1 MTEDQ
6 MTAVIADLRQSVT
19 ALRHDLSEFRERV
32 IRVEV
37 KTEHLTEMLNRIEA
51 HTASMDQKLDTT
63 NTVIAKGVGGML
75 VGGWIGHALAAAIG
89 FGAAHVWPLV
99 R

>member
-6 MTAVIADLRQSVT
+6 VGAAIADLRQSLS
-19 ALRHDLSEFRERV
+19 AMRADLAEFRDRV
-32 IRVEV
+32 VRVEV
-37 KTEHLTEMLNRIEA
+37 KTEHLAELLNRIEA

-75 VGGWIGHALAAAIG
+75 VGGWIGHALAAAAG
-89 FGAAHVWPLV
+89 FAAAHFWPAA

>member
-6 MTAVIADLRQSVT
+6 MTAVIADLRQSLA
-19 ALRHDLSEFRERV
+19 ALRHDLGEFRERV

-75 VGGWIGHALAAAIG
+75 VGGWVGHALAAIAG
-89 FGAAHVWPLV
+89 FAAAHLWPLA

>member
-1 MTEDQ
+1 MTG
-6 MTAVIADLRQSVT
+6 AIAELRQSVST
-19 ALRHDLSEFRERV
+19 LRDDLGRFRERV

-37 KTEHLTEMLNRIEA
+37 KSEHLTEMLNRIES

-75 VGGWIGHALAAAIG
+75 VGGWIGHTLAAVAG
-89 FGAAHVWPLV
+89 FVAAHFWPLA

>member
-1 MTEDQ
+1 MTEAQ
-6 MTAVIADLRQSVT
+6 MATVIDDLRQSVG
-19 ALRHDLSEFRERV
+19 ALRHDLGEFRERV

-75 VGGWIGHALAAAIG
+75 VGGWIGHALAAAAG
-89 FGAAHVWPLV
+89 FGAAHLWPLI

>member
-6 MTAVIADLRQSVT
+6 MRDAITDLRQSVQ
-19 ALRHDLSEFRERV
+19 ALRNDLGEFRDRV

-51 HTASMDQKLDTT
+51 HTASMDQKLDRT
-63 NTVIAKGVGGML
+63 NTVVAKGVGGML
-75 VGGWIGHALAAAIG
+75 VGGWIGHALAAAAG
-89 FGAAHVWPLV
+89 FIAAIFWPA